1 MEERIEDMEEKIRW
15 NWKLVKYRK
24 RILIILFALTLFF
37 AYGVTMLNFQVRLQD
52 LLPPTH
58 PFVKVTS
65 RYTEKFGGIDN
76 FVITLDAIKGDIFEA
91 KLLKAIFDLTD
102 EVVFYPE
109 VQRSVVTSIGLNKA
123 KSIAAKGKGEV
134 EINALMFP
142 EPPSDANGIAKLKSK
157 ILGGDAILYKGIF
170 VSDAGTSALVA
181 GTLKEEANYRK
192 FFNFVRGLKSKYQ
205 KEYPNLQVRF
215 IGQPLLMGWIYY
227 YMPQMGKIFILTLAL
242 FLAILLISYR
252 SVAGVTAP
260 ILCGV
265 LSSIWGLGFIGIM
278 GYNVDP
284 LLIVIP
290 FLIGARSFA
299 HGIQITARYIDEY
312 QRFLDPLK
320 AAAETIDTMIIP
332 NASAVGAE
340 IGGFVA
346 LVFARIVSIQVMA
359 LTMSFWMVGVFL
371 MSGILIPLICIYLPK
386 TVKIRGVELDLEK
399 KREDVIDKTIHLT
412 TAVSCDVRGRWA
424 VIGIL
429 GLIFLIS
436 SVFSAHLKIG
446 DLSPGSPILWPNSE
460 YNQAA
465 KTVTSLYSRSGSD
478 IYNIFLSGEN
488 PGDVKT
494 PGALRW
500 IDGYDV
506 FMRENMP
513 EKFGGTIS
521 FAGLVKKLNREFHGG
536 DPKWYFIPPDRVTS
550 DQLVFF
556 LIGKANP
563 GDYASFVDIPFQEAQ
578 VTSFFRDHLPETI
591 NQGVYYTKDYIERFP
606 PPKGVKIELA
616 SGSVGL
622 TKAINDE
629 LMASQGAI
637 TIAVIFFIFIVCVC
651 TFRSALC
658 AVLLI
663 IPIIIARNVT
673 FSILYFMNI
682 GITVAS
688 LTVTAVC
695 LGIAV
700 NFGIYIIS
708 RIMEGYALEPD
719 LDKAVFYGMATAGK
733 AVFFTAATVIIPV
746 ALWYFLSGVRFWGEM
761 GLFLSCIL
769 FVSLIV
775 VLVFIPAV
783 LVILR
788 PKFIGVPVID
798 KSRTSRVLIGEIIPE
813 GT

>member
-1 MEERIEDMEEKIRW
+1 
-15 NWKLVKYRK
+15 
-24 RILIILFALTLFF
+24 
-37 AYGVTMLNFQVRLQD
+37 ML
-52 LLPPTH
+52 
-58 PFVKVTS
+58 
-65 RYTEKFGGIDN
+65 
-76 FVITLDAIKGDIFEA
+76 
-91 KLLKAIFDLTD
+91 
-102 EVVFYPE
+102 
-109 VQRSVVTSIGLNKA
+109 
-123 KSIAAKGKGEV
+123 
-134 EINALMFP
+134 
-142 EPPSDANGIAKLKSK
+142 
-157 ILGGDAILYKGIF
+157 
-170 VSDAGTSALVA
+170 
-181 GTLKEEANYRK
+181 
-192 FFNFVRGLKSKYQ
+192 
-205 KEYPNLQVRF
+205 
-215 IGQPLLMGWIYY
+215 
-227 YMPQMGKIFILTLAL
+227 
-242 FLAILLISYR
+242 
-252 SVAGVTAP
+252 
-260 ILCGV
+260 
-265 LSSIWGLGFIGIM
+265 
-278 GYNVDP
+278 
-284 LLIVIP
+284 
-290 FLIGARSFA
+290 
-299 HGIQITARYIDEY
+299 
-312 QRFLDPLK
+312 
-320 AAAETIDTMIIP
+320 IP
-332 NASAVGAE
+332 NASAIGAE

-346 LVFARIVSIQVMA
+346 LVFAGIISIQVMA
-359 LTMSFWMVGVFL
+359 LTMSFWMIGVFL
-371 MSGILIPLICIYLPK
+371 FSGIFVPLICMYLPK
-386 TVKIRGVELDLEK
+386 HIKIKGLDLEIEK
-399 KREDVIDKTIHLT
+399 KKEDIVDRIIYKTT
-412 TAVSCDVRGRWA
+412 TIATGLHKRWA
-424 VIGIL
+424 DLGIL
-429 GLIFLIS
+429 AVVFAIG
-436 SVFSAHLKIG
+436 SVFAAKLKVG

-478 IYNIFLSGEN
+478 TYSIYLRGAN
-488 PGDVKT
+488 PGDAKT
-494 PGALRW
+494 PAALKW
-500 IDGYDV
+500 IDGYDI